1 MEMNDNDRLFHL
13 FNQLTQ
19 NNKDYVLN
27 FLESLIKS
35 QDNFKDFDPTSPS
48 KTITEEEE
56 IKNLKLLLELE

>member
-1 MEMNDNDRLFHL
+1 MNDRLFL
-13 FNQLTQ
+13 LYNQLTQ

-27 FLESLIKS
+27 FLESLIDS
-35 QDNFKDFDPTSPS
+35 QDKFKDFDSTSPS